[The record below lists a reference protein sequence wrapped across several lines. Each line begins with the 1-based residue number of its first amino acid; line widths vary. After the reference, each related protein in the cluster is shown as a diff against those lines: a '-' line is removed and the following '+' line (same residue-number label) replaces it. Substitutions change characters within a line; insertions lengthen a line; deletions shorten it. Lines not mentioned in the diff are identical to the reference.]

1 MTAECLIL
9 LPSFLENE
17 NIMEW
22 FFKMEVHHGQICDV
36 GYWEMRKNISFRRIK
51 GLMRNELW

>member
-1 MTAECLIL
+1 MAECLTL
-9 LPSFLENE
+9 LPSFLKNE

-22 FFKMEVHHGQICDV
+22 FFKMAVHHGQICDV
-36 GYWEMRKNISFRRIK
+36 GYWEMTKNISFRRIK